1 MTTKPIERDRFFILN
16 NNDEFYEFSSI
27 DYAQNCSDK
36 QFVIIDKFSSFSR
49 QINDW
54 RKSMYVFIDKGNNE
68 FKYTVNS
75 WTLEDILTTNKSS
88 NKIEFDII
96 VKDPLKRI
104 RSISFVEKSTR
115 NAAHR
120 LKDNDL
126 SIVTSSINHIKKLSK
141 LHNWE
146 QVDLESDNKKLNR
159 KITELEKRIADF
171 TKTSCNN

>member
-1 MTTKPIERDRFFILN
+1 
-16 NNDEFYEFSSI
+16 
-27 DYAQNCSDK
+27 
-36 QFVIIDKFSSFSR
+36 
-49 QINDW
+49 
-54 RKSMYVFIDKGNNE
+54 MYVFIDKGNNE